1 MDLKSTYNRIARDYI
16 KDHLGETWWIEGI
29 DKYLSFLK
37 PHSSILDVGCGFGKI
52 SKYLVKKG
60 FVVTG
65 VDFSENMIELA
76 KEQVPTGI
84 FFVKDIKHPL
94 NFKNTFDG
102 VIAPAVL
109 LHIPKNEV
117 TGVLKNITAPLKSK
131 GYFYATVKEVRQ
143 DGKDEEIVKESDYGY
158 DYERSFSYFTLDE
171 LKRYV
176 HDIGLKIVYE
186 NVASSRNSNWIQIMA
201 EKP

>member
-1 MDLKSTYNRIARDYI
+1 MNLKSTYNRIAKDYK
-16 KDHLGETWWIEGI
+16 KDHLDENWWIEGI
-29 DKYLSFLK
+29 DKYLSFFK
-37 PHSSILDVGCGFGKI
+37 PHASILDVGCGFGKI

-60 FVVTG
+60 FDVTG
-65 VDFSENMIELA
+65 VDFSENMIELS
-76 KEQVPTGI
+76 KEQVPTGN

-102 VIAPAVL
+102 VIAIAVL

-131 GYFYATVKEVRQ
+131 GYFYATVKEIRRG
-143 DGKDEEIVKESDYGY
+143 DRDEETVKENDYGY
-158 DYERSFSYFTLDE
+158 DYERFFSYFTLDE

-176 HDIGLKIVYE
+176 QDIGLKIVYE
-186 NVASSRNSNWIQIMA
+186 NITSSGKGNWIQIVA